1 VRTWVTWF
9 RSAAALIALAVAGC
23 KSGDSIVVG
32 SKNFSEQVTLGE
44 IIAQSIER
52 TGLRVTRRLNL
63 GGTFVCDRAIRA
75 GEIDVYVEYT
85 GTAHSAILKLPP
97 VNDREKVLE
106 EVSRH
111 YAEAGLDLLLP
122 LGFENTFAMVV
133 RADDAARLPLR
144 TISDLA
150 KHAELRAAFGY
161 EFMERADG
169 FPGLSR
175 TYGIQLA
182 APPRVMELGL
192 LYRALVDRQADFV
205 AGNST
210 DGQIASLDLRILDD
224 DKHYFPPYDAVPV
237 VRNAS
242 LVRYPE
248 LRAAIAPLGGRISV
262 DEMRR
267 LNSLVDGGKAS
278 AEEAAREL
286 LTHLGT
292 EAPRRPASVS
302 P

>member
-1 VRTWVTWF
+1 MSF
-9 RSAAALIALAVAGC
+9 RSAAALVALAVAGC
-23 KSGDSIVVG
+23 QSDRIVVG

-44 IIAQSIER
+44 IIAQSIES
-52 TGLRVTRRLNL
+52 TGRHVTRRLNL

-106 EVSRH
+106 EVSRR

-150 KHAELRAAFGY
+150 AHPELRAAVGY

-169 FPGLSR
+169 FPGLAR
-175 TYGIQLA
+175 TYGIALA
-182 APPRVMELGL
+182 EPPRVMELGL

-210 DGQIASLDLRILDD
+210 DGQIASLHLRILED
-224 DKHYFPPYDAVPV
+224 DKRYFPPYDAVPV
-237 VRNAS
+237 VRQAA

-267 LNSLVDGGKAS
+267 LNSLVDGGKAT

-286 LTHLGT
+286 LTRLGT
-292 EAPRRPASVS
+292 EAPRPPAGA
-302 P
+302 PP